1 VDSLLVW
8 LVPKRKTA
16 VMPTMP
22 NCTTT
27 VWRSGTELVLLLV
40 LGQQTVAGSLFFWVL
55 PVKMKCECL
64 IDDQKSSSLKEAK
77 TVQNFHV
84 EHFGP

>member
-40 LGQQTVAGSLFFWVL
+40 LGQQTVAGSLFCSGVAGENEMRVL
-55 PVKMKCECL
+55 
-64 IDDQKSSSLKEAK
+64 DR
-77 TVQNFHV
+77 
-84 EHFGP
+84 